1 MTRSE
6 LIKFRTTPRM
16 KNALSAA
23 ARRANMTTSDL
34 LRGLSGQV
42 VDGRSAD
49 AGVRADMA
57 AVRTLANR
65 ILAWA
70 DRASCDEE
78 HDLGLLKKLASQL
91 HDTAARHLGP
101 AS

>member
-1 MTRSE
+1 
-6 LIKFRTTPRM
+6 M
-16 KNALSAA
+16 KSALSAA

-42 VDGRSAD
+42 VNGRSAD

-78 HDLGLLKKLASQL
+78 HDLGLLTKLASQL